1 MKEITFAVPCYNS
14 ENYMEKCIESLLKG
28 GEEVE
33 IIIVNDGSE
42 DNTREIAE
50 GYARAYPS
58 IVRAVHK
65 ENGGHG
71 SGVNKGLELAAGL
84 YYKVVDSDD
93 WLDEES
99 LKTLL
104 NTIKRHRAESSL
116 PDLYFTNFVYEKV
129 YEGSRFVRR
138 FQRNFPKDKLF
149 GWEEV
154 RKFHTSSVLL
164 MHSLIYRT
172 DKLRASGTILPE
184 HTFYVD
190 NIFAY
195 KPLPYMKKLYY
206 LDIDLYRYFIGRE
219 DQSVSE
225 GNIVKRYEQQIGI
238 MKEMVS
244 AYSYEG
250 IKCFAKG
257 LRRYMLHDLAVMMT
271 LTMMFTTG
279 GRDHP
284 SRRKAALK
292 ELWRYIKGKDRKLYR
307 YLKYTAYPVMVD
319 WMPFKMQGKT
329 MLAGYK
335 FFRAVL
341 KCS

>member
-28 GEEVE
+28 GEDVE
-33 IIIVNDGSE
+33 IIIVNDGSG

-50 GYARAYPS
+50 GYVRAYPS

-71 SGVNKGLELAAGL
+71 SGVNKGLELATGL

-93 WLDEES
+93 WLDEDA

-104 NTIKRHRAESSL
+104 DTIKRHRAENYL
-116 PDLYFTNFVYEKV
+116 PDLYFTNFVYDKV

-154 RKFHTSSVLL
+154 KKFHTSSVLL

-190 NIFAY
+190 NIFSY

-206 LDIDLYRYFIGRE
+206 LDIDLYRYFIGKGMHVCINDHIINSNFYQVALIITQIEMTIKYFIRHRE
-219 DQSVSE
+219 IFIHKEYSIWEES
-225 GNIVKRYEQQIGI
+225 GI
-238 MKEMVS
+238 N
-244 AYSYEG
+244 
-250 IKCFAKG
+250 C
-257 LRRYMLHDLAVMMT
+257 
-271 LTMMFTTG
+271 
-279 GRDHP
+279 
-284 SRRKAALK
+284 
-292 ELWRYIKGKDRKLYR
+292 
-307 YLKYTAYPVMVD
+307 
-319 WMPFKMQGKT
+319 
-329 MLAGYK
+329 
-335 FFRAVL
+335 
-341 KCS
+341 